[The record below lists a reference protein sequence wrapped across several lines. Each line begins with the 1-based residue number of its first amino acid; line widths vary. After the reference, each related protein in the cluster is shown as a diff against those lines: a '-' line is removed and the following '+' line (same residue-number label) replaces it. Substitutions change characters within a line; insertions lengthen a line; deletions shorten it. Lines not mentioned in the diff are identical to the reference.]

1 MKNVSTP
8 SWDEIKQR
16 IKDHKPYQCK
26 FPKCKTKVLRPDTF
40 CDYHDSRVFNFRK
53 KHFGG

>member
-8 SWDEIKQR
+8 SWDEIKLR

-40 CDYHDSRVFNFRK
+40 CDYHDSQVFNFRK